1 MTSITLITSVI
12 DVPNI
17 SLSYTT
23 TRSVFTKEQRFQ
35 HTKLTISS
43 VREKIP
49 DTKIFLIECSLLS
62 EEEITY
68 FKKHV
73 EYFYNIYDYG
83 DEKLINRMFTN
94 SKAMGEGTMTITA
107 LKFLFENNIEFD
119 NLFKLSGRYW
129 LNEAFNYDNYDNNMT
144 CVYKINND
152 ANNTFTCFYKL
163 SRNITYK
170 WLEFLLNS
178 ESDFI
183 QCVGYENIFAK
194 FLKTID
200 EKIRIIHKNIGL
212 NGYVSVCGS
221 FIEL

>member
-12 DVPNI
+12 NTPNI
-17 SLSYTT
+17 PLSYIT
-23 TRSVFTKEQRFQ
+23 TRSVFTKEQRFE
-35 HTKLTISS
+35 HTKQTIFS

-49 DTKIFLIECSLLS
+49 NTKIFLIECSILS
-62 EEEITY
+62 EEETIY
-68 FKKHV
+68 FQEHV
-73 EYFYNIYDYG
+73 DYFYNIYDYG
-83 DEKLINRMFTN
+83 DEKLINSMFTN

-129 LNEAFNYDNYDNNMT
+129 LNDTFNYNIYNNNMSY
-144 CVYKINND
+144 VYKINND

-163 SRNITYK
+163 SRKITYK
-170 WLEFLLNS
+170 WLEFLLKS

-200 EKIRIIHKNIGL
+200 EKIRIIDKNIGL
-212 NGYVSVCGS
+212 NGYVSVCGT